1 MTKRELV
8 ENYRLIALQ
17 VKQLDEQIEFLNKY
31 AGGPRPV
38 HAVQL
43 TGMPRGTNEPEA
55 AIMQRQDYNDSIDE
69 LEQKNAILNDYLFEF
84 NRILDSLSD
93 YEAVCII
100 RGYYALGWTDEKI
113 GKELKYDKSTIWR
126 KRRKIMIDLELQ
138 PVHITAY

>member
-1 MTKRELV
+1 MTQCELV

-38 HAVQL
+38 HAAQL

-93 YEAVCII
+93 YEAVYII

-126 KRRKIMIDLELQ
+126 KRRKIMNELNLQ
-138 PVHITAY
+138 PVHIAAY